1 METPMITLQ
10 DCIAFTELDEEALR
24 HLVARHR
31 LPDIIAAQ
39 HRASLGRAAQ
49 GCPDRPPK
57 QAAPTRRASKRSALW
72 RSQAGTAGP

>member
-1 METPMITLQ
+1 MITLQ

-49 GCPDRPPK
+49 ACPDGVPK
-57 QAAPTRRASKRSALW
+57 RAAPTRRTTSKRSALW